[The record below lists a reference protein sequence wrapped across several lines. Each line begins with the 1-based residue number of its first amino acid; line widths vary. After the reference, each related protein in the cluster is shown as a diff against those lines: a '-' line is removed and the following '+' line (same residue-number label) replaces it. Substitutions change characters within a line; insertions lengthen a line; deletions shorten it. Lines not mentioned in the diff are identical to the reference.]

1 MSSLFVSETRSLHL
15 WEFLKELLEN
25 KETCPRYITWIER
38 EEGIFRLVNSG
49 AVAKL
54 WGQRKNRRNMNYE
67 KMSRALRYYYERKIL
82 ERVPG
87 QRLIYKFAPDTMRE
101 CNFSFMKKDGW
112 PWSVRYAECFSSSLN
127 LKTIIFNLLETSV
140 NHLEQPSNPESVGNP
155 GQRIKPR
162 CGQISN
168 VLVEK
173 SQSAVLSR
181 REGNFSTIRLPFPL
195 YKPNLYLRR
204 KIWVERFRFCW
215 SAGRMPTL
223 LGPRAISL
231 VYSRVVRG
239 ERKVKLCKLMEM
251 WRREEKGRPRLNY
264 SLLGLPPTFLA
275 ALPLAPHARSPLSRV
290 LDLLWLKRK
299 LRDRSQSNLTRR
311 PSNSSVRVGLGRFRQ
326 SNQPCKQKMNSLMS
340 KLNSIFSNIFRYL
353 YCN

>member
-1 MSSLFVSETRSLHL
+1 
-15 WEFLKELLEN
+15 
-25 KETCPRYITWIER
+25 
-38 EEGIFRLVNSG
+38 
-49 AVAKL
+49 
-54 WGQRKNRRNMNYE
+54 
-67 KMSRALRYYYERKIL
+67 
-82 ERVPG
+82 
-87 QRLIYKFAPDTMRE
+87 
-101 CNFSFMKKDGW
+101 
-112 PWSVRYAECFSSSLN
+112 
-127 LKTIIFNLLETSV
+127 
-140 NHLEQPSNPESVGNP
+140 
-155 GQRIKPR
+155 
-162 CGQISN
+162 
-168 VLVEK
+168 
-173 SQSAVLSR
+173 
-181 REGNFSTIRLPFPL
+181 
-195 YKPNLYLRR
+195 
-204 KIWVERFRFCW
+204 
-215 SAGRMPTL
+215 MPTL

-290 LDLLWLKRK
+290 LDLLRLKRK